1 MVHAVLEVSEWHIL
15 RHLAPSTRKEYY
27 SKSWTGHKSSKGL
40 WGHEPKALERA
51 MQGNYNQLKGIRECH
66 CRNCFVMIHC
76 EEGNLVALSSGS
88 PCYPLRCMFT
98 IAARV
103 ATISN
108 WFSILTLLQIT
119 ASSSLYIDSRQDL
132 NPADM
137 ETLRIRIGCMSLW
150 VLHSMIALNCQSLA
164 IPVNVSIPC
173 HWMYAVSSEP
183 RQNP

>member
-1 MVHAVLEVSEWHIL
+1 MRSWAQGTGKSYAGELQPIERYTGMSLQELL
-15 RHLAPSTRKEYY
+15 RYDSLR
-27 SKSWTGHKSSKGL
+27 G
-40 WGHEPKALERA
+40 R
-51 MQGNYNQLKGIRECH
+51 Q
-66 CRNCFVMIHC
+66 
-76 EEGNLVALSSGS
+76 SGGS
-88 PCYPLRCMFT
+88 FFGFTMLPIRCMFT

-173 HWMYAVSSEP
+173 HWVYAVSSEP